1 MFRKFP
7 ILICLLFCGSILSQ
21 AQNVSAFGHSVGRDD
36 HLRGSYMLLSASGS
50 LAAGDVRTSYE
61 LLSELVKSDSTNAVV
76 RYYLAKTLL
85 VMGRDDQA
93 LVHALRAV
101 EIEADNYDFLSLAG
115 QLLINVKQYD
125 KAQAIFEELITVRAS
140 DSQNYVLASALAMDE
155 GHYDKALEIA
165 NKAETLFGFDERTT
179 AVKRA
184 ALIAQKHYYEALE
197 YMQKVVESNPLSVEN
212 TVSLGDINA
221 GLGLHKAAI
230 EMYERAVALDSTR
243 IDGHM
248 ALIKIYSNKGDWAQ
262 YIATIDQVF
271 AMSSIDAATK
281 VALFEKSFFTPSL
294 YRDHLMAIRRAAQ
307 TLLVTHTADEQVRL
321 LYGRFLTYIGQIQ
334 PALEHY
340 QNMLQAGLASRE
352 LYNRIMAIYFYNK
365 NYKQAYDTS
374 TDALGLWPDDPDF
387 LARRISALWLSG
399 DVKSAV
405 KQADRAIK
413 IMDSS
418 SMSDRDSV
426 CASFYSL
433 RGDIFHDM
441 DNDKKAFKDYERA
454 LILTPNN
461 ALVLNNFAY
470 YLALLD
476 RDLDRALQMA
486 DRACTL
492 QPDFPT
498 YMDTKAWVLFKLG
511 QFEAAAAI
519 QKLAMA
525 FDETGSSELMLHYGD
540 ILYALGD
547 DFMARNYWKK
557 ALEAGADDAV
567 IKDRMARA
575 KAVKNLPE

>member
-1 MFRKFP
+1 
-7 ILICLLFCGSILSQ
+7 
-21 AQNVSAFGHSVGRDD
+21 
-36 HLRGSYMLLSASGS
+36 
-50 LAAGDVRTSYE
+50 
-61 LLSELVKSDSTNAVV
+61 
-76 RYYLAKTLL
+76 
-85 VMGRDDQA
+85 
-93 LVHALRAV
+93 
-101 EIEADNYDFLSLAG
+101 
-115 QLLINVKQYD
+115 
-125 KAQAIFEELITVRAS
+125 
-140 DSQNYVLASALAMDE
+140 
-155 GHYDKALEIA
+155 
-165 NKAETLFGFDERTT
+165 
-179 AVKRA
+179 
-184 ALIAQKHYYEALE
+184 
-197 YMQKVVESNPLSVEN
+197 
-212 TVSLGDINA
+212 
-221 GLGLHKAAI
+221 
-230 EMYERAVALDSTR
+230 
-243 IDGHM
+243 
-248 ALIKIYSNKGDWAQ
+248 
-262 YIATIDQVF
+262 
-271 AMSSIDAATK
+271 
-281 VALFEKSFFTPSL
+281 
-294 YRDHLMAIRRAAQ
+294 
-307 TLLVTHTADEQVRL
+307 
-321 LYGRFLTYIGQIQ
+321 
-334 PALEHY
+334 
-340 QNMLQAGLASRE
+340 
-352 LYNRIMAIYFYNK
+352 
-365 NYKQAYDTS
+365 
-374 TDALGLWPDDPDF
+374 
-387 LARRISALWLSG
+387 
-399 DVKSAV
+399 
-405 KQADRAIK
+405 
-413 IMDSS
+413 
-418 SMSDRDSV
+418 MSDRDSV